1 MTSLSISFIEEQLLE
16 RNLIEQGE
24 KKMDKL
30 IITTAII
37 GGITTREKTPHP
49 PMTPQEIAE
58 SAIESYHAGSSV
70 CHIHVRDPQ
79 THAPSMKFELYK
91 EVYDRIRD
99 KCDMVINLSTGSGG
113 RLLYDPKG
121 NTWNTSELKS
131 PEERVEHVLKLKPD
145 LCSLDVGTLNF
156 GPRAFINLVSVVEKM
171 AQMIK
176 EAGVKPELEVFDI
189 GHIRI
194 AKHLIQQGFV
204 AKPPL
209 FQLCLG
215 IPWGI
220 EATTENMVYM
230 RNNLPS
236 GSMWY
241 AFGIGPQHFQM
252 AATSMING
260 GHARIGFEDNLYI
273 KKNVLATSNAQM
285 VRKVAEIANLMDR
298 EVATAKEARQILG
311 VER

>member
-1 MTSLSISFIEEQLLE
+1 
-16 RNLIEQGE
+16 
-24 KKMDKL
+24 MDKL
-30 IITTAII
+30 IITVAII
-37 GGITTREKTPHP
+37 GGITTREKTPYP

-58 SAIESYHAGSSV
+58 SAIESYHAGAAV
-70 CHIHVRDPQ
+70 CHIHVRDPK

-91 EVYDRIRD
+91 EVYERIRE

-113 RLLYDPKG
+113 RLLYDPQS

-131 PEERVEHVLKLKPD
+131 PEERVEHVLKLKPE

-156 GPRAFINLVSVVEKM
+156 GPRAFINLVPIVEKM
-171 AQMIK
+171 AGLIK

-194 AKHLIQQGFV
+194 AKHLIRQGIV

-230 RNNLPS
+230 RNNLP
-236 GSMWY
+236 GETLWY
-241 AFGIGPQHFQM
+241 AFAIGAQHFQM
-252 AATSMING
+252 AAASMTNG
-260 GHARIGFEDNLYI
+260 GHARVGFEDSLYI
-273 KKNVLATSNAQM
+273 QKNVLAKTNAEM
-285 VRKVAEIANLMDR
+285 VRKVVEIANLMDR

-311 VER
+311 LKV

>member
-1 MTSLSISFIEEQLLE
+1 
-16 RNLIEQGE
+16 
-24 KKMDKL
+24 MDKL
-30 IITTAII
+30 IITVAII
-37 GGITTREKTPHP
+37 GGITTREKTPYP

-58 SAIESYHAGSSV
+58 SAIESYHAGAAV
-70 CHIHVRDPQ
+70 CHIHVRDPK
-79 THAPSMKFELYK
+79 THASSMKFELYK
-91 EVYDRIRD
+91 EVYERIRE

-113 RLLYDPKG
+113 RLLYDPQS

-131 PEERVEHVLKLKPD
+131 PEERVEHVLKLKPE

-156 GPRAFINLVSVVEKM
+156 GPRAFINLMPIVEKM
-171 AQMIK
+171 AGLIK

-194 AKHLIQQGFV
+194 AKHLIRQGIV

-230 RNNLPS
+230 RNNLP
-236 GSMWY
+236 GETLWY
-241 AFGIGPQHFQM
+241 AFAIGAQHFQM
-252 AATSMING
+252 AAASMTHG
-260 GHARIGFEDNLYI
+260 GHARVGFEDNLYI
-273 KKNVLATSNAQM
+273 QKNVLAKTNAEM
-285 VRKVAEIANLMDR
+285 VRKVVEIANLMDR

-311 VER
+311 LGK

>member
-1 MTSLSISFIEEQLLE
+1 
-16 RNLIEQGE
+16 
-24 KKMDKL
+24 MDKL
-30 IITTAII
+30 IITVALI
-37 GGITTREKTPHP
+37 GGTTSREKTPYP

-58 SAIESYHAGSSV
+58 SAIESCRAGAAA
-70 CHIHVRDPQ
+70 CHVHVRDPQ
-79 THAPSMKFELYK
+79 THLPSMKFELYQ
-91 EVYDRIRD
+91 EVYERIRE

-113 RLLYDPKG
+113 RLLYDPQS
-121 NTWNTSELKS
+121 NTWDASELKR

-145 LCSLDVGTLNF
+145 LCSLDVGTLTF
-156 GPRAFINLVSVVEKM
+156 GQRAFINLLPIVEKM

-194 AKHLIQQGFV
+194 AKHLIQQGLV

-236 GSMWY
+236 DSLWY
-241 AFGIGPQHFQM
+241 AFALGAQHFQM
-252 AATSMING
+252 ATDSIING

-273 KKNVLATSNAQM
+273 KKNVLAKSNAEM
-285 VRKVAEIANLMDR
+285 VRKVVEIAHLMDR
-298 EVATAKEARQILG
+298 EVATPKEARKIL
-311 VER
+311 RLTT

>member
-1 MTSLSISFIEEQLLE
+1 
-16 RNLIEQGE
+16 
-24 KKMDKL
+24 MDKL
-30 IITTAII
+30 IITVAII
-37 GGITTREKTPHP
+37 GGITTREKTPYP

-58 SAIESYHAGSSV
+58 SAIESYHAGAAV
-70 CHIHVRDPQ
+70 CHIHVRDPK

-91 EVYDRIRD
+91 EVYERIRE

-113 RLLYDPKG
+113 RLLYDPQS

-131 PEERVEHVLKLKPD
+131 PEERVEHVLKLKPE

-156 GPRAFINLVSVVEKM
+156 GARAFINLVSIVEKM
-171 AQMIK
+171 AGLIK

-194 AKHLIQQGFV
+194 AKHLIRQGIV

-230 RNNLPS
+230 RNNLP
-236 GSMWY
+236 GETLWY
-241 AFGIGPQHFQM
+241 AFAIGAQHFQM
-252 AATSMING
+252 AAASMING
-260 GHARIGFEDNLYI
+260 GHARVGFEDNLYI
-273 KKNVLATSNAQM
+273 QKNVLAKTNAEM
-285 VRKVAEIANLMDR
+285 VRKVVEIANLMDR
-298 EVATAKEARQILG
+298 EVATAKEARQILMAS
-311 VER
+311 